1 MGGEQVTR
9 ARDYGTSRL
18 VAEVA
23 LGSDIHHVCTA
34 AVKVALSILAQRDAG
49 APLGRVVG
57 AALDRGSNYLVLGM
71 TPDYFLF
78 PSTHKDAVGQ
88 HAFQSLWLATASRAE
103 CPVCG
108 DAVNREPLD

>member
-1 MGGEQVTR
+1 
-9 ARDYGTSRL
+9 
-18 VAEVA
+18 
-23 LGSDIHHVCTA
+23 
-34 AVKVALSILAQRDAG
+34 
-49 APLGRVVG
+49 
-57 AALDRGSNYLVLGM
+57 M

-108 DAVNREPLD
+108 DAENREALD